1 MLLLSPAG
9 WRTYAQPCWET
20 MLLLRSYFQG
30 ALPNPPFTWL
40 GLLGEGEVVGRA
52 GRFLSGTDV
61 SAQLAF
67 VWALKLLFQAGV
79 LISTLLSN
87 PPAASIHQPA
97 GRGKPLS
104 FWRSALAPN

>member
-1 MLLLSPAG
+1 M
-9 WRTYAQPCWET
+9 
-20 MLLLRSYFQG
+20 
-30 ALPNPPFTWL
+30 
-40 GLLGEGEVVGRA
+40 VGRA

-97 GRGKPLS
+97 CPRKTIVFLEICFSSQLITLEGTATSQSELS
-104 FWRSALAPN
+104 SELAHEEVVDLDLDDSVLLRP